1 MSKFE
6 VLIREL
12 VSVNTLSACAI
23 EISKVS
29 SLHHE
34 ALNYSVENGVLERED
49 LPRNLAATAF
59 SSAKLTE
66 ILCGTWDDILE

>member
-1 MSKFE
+1 
-6 VLIREL
+6 
-12 VSVNTLSACAI
+12 
-23 EISKVS
+23 
-29 SLHHE
+29 
-34 ALNYSVENGVLERED
+34 VENGVLERED